1 MSARTA
7 TSGVSLRMVLPEAV
21 FYGADDLRIESCSCD
36 SRRCRAGDLFA
47 ALKGSR
53 QDGHDY
59 VPQAARAGAVAVL
72 AERRDR
78 QWPLPTCVVPNSAEA
93 FGRVCQ
99 ALAGMPSQRVKT
111 IGITGTNGKT
121 TTSFLA
127 ASVLSA
133 GGQDAGVLGTLGYFD
148 GVDTHRTTHTTPPAP
163 VLANWLACCESN
175 GCSHA
180 VMEVSSHALQQS
192 RVAGIEFDI

>member
-7 TSGVSLRMVLPEAV
+7 TSGVSLRAVLPEAV
-21 FYGADDLRIESCSCD
+21 FYGADDIRIESCSCD
-36 SRRCRAGDLFA
+36 SRRCRTGDLFV
-47 ALKGSR
+47 ALKGSQ

-59 VPQAARAGAVAVL
+59 VSHAARSGAAAVL
-72 AERRDR
+72 AERRGR
-78 QWPLPTCVVPNSAEA
+78 QGPLPACIVPDSAEA

-111 IGITGTNGKT
+111 VGITGTNGKT

-133 GGQDAGVLGTLGYFD
+133 G
-148 GVDTHRTTHTTPPAP
+148 
-163 VLANWLACCESN
+163 
-175 GCSHA
+175 
-180 VMEVSSHALQQS
+180 
-192 RVAGIEFDI
+192 